1 MQFMNNEK
9 INKIL
14 LRCFAR
20 DIRENASLNEVFGEL
35 LKDEDLCWH
44 SISVAKVAVQAG
56 IYLSFR
62 GSDLESLALAG
73 LFHDV
78 GKLKIAPEILYKA
91 TPLTEAEMITI
102 KKHPLDGYNML
113 KDSGVCSE
121 VLDCVKYHHELLDG
135 SGYAEGKDDIS
146 LLVQIITVADIISA
160 LTEQRCYHNA
170 LSVSAALKGVS
181 KIKNINKG
189 IVAVLKCSI
198 YD

>member
-1 MQFMNNEK
+1 MQFCDNER

-14 LRCFAR
+14 LKCFAK
-20 DIRENASLNEVFGEL
+20 DIRTNTNLDTLFGEL
-35 LKDEDLCWH
+35 LADECLCWH
-44 SISVAKVAVQAG
+44 SINVARVAVQAG

-62 GSDLESLALAG
+62 GSEIEKLALAG

-91 TPLTEAEMITI
+91 TPLTEAEMIII

-135 SGYAEGKDDIS
+135 SGYAEGKEDID
-146 LLVQIITVADIISA
+146 LLVQIITVADIVSA
-160 LTEQRCYHNA
+160 LTEQRCYHNK
-170 LSVSAALKGVS
+170 LSVSAALKGLS
-181 KIKNINKG
+181 KITNINKG
-189 IVAVLKCSI
+189 IVAVLMCSI
-198 YD
+198 SD